1 MSANAARPSAFGR
14 IMLAALTATLLAS
27 CSATSDTDGALF
39 GFSPEYGAAGVPG
52 QAPQQT
58 TETAQAPAADGTDTA
73 TPQQAEMA
81 ASAGEAENASPTAET
96 AALNDAAPSAENTS
110 VDTADAPPSEPV
122 QGEAAASGGEAQTVA
137 EEPKAEP
144 AKRGFLSAFFSPQQ
158 TAPAPAALAPQQT
171 AAAPAALAPQQNT
184 AAPAPASRPIVD
196 LEDNQ
201 PALASAATAARPAMV
216 DAASFGN
223 DALPGVRD
231 NAGLFEISRRNG
243 IDDDS
248 DIDMLEGG
256 GLYQVAYAPGLAR
269 LAPNGLLRQREDVE
283 VGCFRPELVAIL
295 RAVESRFGKKVIVT
309 SGYRSPEHNRRVRG
323 ARASQHMAC
332 AAADIHVP
340 GVHKLKVAEFVRAMP
355 RRGGVGTYCHTEA
368 IHVDTGPERDWNW
381 RCRRKG

>member
-1 MSANAARPSAFGR
+1 MSANATRPIAFGR
-14 IMLAALTATLLAS
+14 LMLAALTATLLAS
-27 CSATSDTDGALF
+27 CSATSDTDGTLF
-39 GFSPEYGAAGVPG
+39 GFSPQYGATGVPG
-52 QAPQQT
+52 EASV
-58 TETAQAPAADGTDTA
+58 EV
-73 TPQQAEMA
+73 AEA
-81 ASAGEAENASPTAET
+81 VQDNASEESDAVSPPQS
-96 AALNDAAPSAENTS
+96 AAIEADA
-110 VDTADAPPSEPV
+110 DTADAP
-122 QGEAAASGGEAQTVA
+122 AAAPVEPEAVA
-137 EEPKAEP
+137 ETVPAEPAESDQTQLQAREPSPAVPETVETAAQQTEPEP

-158 TAPAPAALAPQQT
+158 STGASAPLAAAAQQNETAP
-171 AAAPAALAPQQNT
+171 
-184 AAPAPASRPIVD
+184 RPVVD
-196 LEDNQ
+196 LEDSQ
-201 PALASAATAARPAMV
+201 PALAAAATSRPSMI
-216 DAASFGN
+216 DTASFGN

-269 LAPNGLLRQREDVE
+269 LAPNGLLKQHDKVE

-295 RAVESRFGKKVIVT
+295 RAIENRFGQKVIVT

-340 GVHKLKVAEFVRAMP
+340 GVHKMKVAEFVRAMP
-355 RRGGVGTYCHTEA
+355 RRGGVGTYCHTES

-381 RCRRKG
+381 RCRRRG